1 MMMMMMMMM
10 MILCL
15 YCDDDCISF
24 KVWMKHLDLLVME
37 LEEHKVET
45 KAEGI

>member
-1 MMMMMMMMM
+1 MMMMMMMM

-15 YCDDDCISF
+15 CCDDDCISF
-24 KVWMKHLDLLVME
+24 KVWMKHLGLLVME